1 MEPKYSGGET
11 LYDGYH
17 VGEPLL
23 QKFISLDD
31 TMIVII
37 EYGILSKKIS
47 WFILIIVVH
56 QISIYIEVDLY

>member
-31 TMIVII
+31 NKYRIWHS
-37 EYGILSKKIS
+37 LKKKIQGS
-47 WFILIIVVH
+47 F
-56 QISIYIEVDLY
+56 